1 VSPDHEAPAS
11 ATLIAQLV
19 DQPSDELPRN
29 HRLATGGSPDNCG
42 KSRQVELVRQ
52 ISARPRPHCCKKL
65 SFLRVPGQHDYDGA
79 RDFRNERA
87 DDPQTDL
94 RIEIQE
100 ADIRPMAEN
109 VGDQAL
115 LVGNLEALGLR
126 LQSQPKAHPRGSIVG
141 RDEDSRPSRRLS
153 KRAQM
158 WRRLRNV
165 GFPVYDQGMRVL
177 VADDHKLILEGIKRA
192 LDEAEDFEVVGE
204 CSSGSQVLP
213 MVGRTNPDLVLL
225 DLRMPGADG
234 LACLSQIRKRH
245 PDVKVVVL
253 SVSTDE
259 NVIQTVLKRGASAYI
274 VKSINPI
281 DLPSALRQAVEGTVY
296 SAIGMPDNSD
306 SPARAAGLTER
317 ETAILSALAR
327 GLSNEAIGKELW
339 VAEQTVKFHLTNI
352 YRKLGVSNRTE
363 AARLAYQNGLV
374 DSPLSDH

>member
-1 VSPDHEAPAS
+1 
-11 ATLIAQLV
+11 
-19 DQPSDELPRN
+19 
-29 HRLATGGSPDNCG
+29 
-42 KSRQVELVRQ
+42 
-52 ISARPRPHCCKKL
+52 
-65 SFLRVPGQHDYDGA
+65 
-79 RDFRNERA
+79 
-87 DDPQTDL
+87 
-94 RIEIQE
+94 
-100 ADIRPMAEN
+100 
-109 VGDQAL
+109 
-115 LVGNLEALGLR
+115 
-126 LQSQPKAHPRGSIVG
+126 
-141 RDEDSRPSRRLS
+141 
-153 KRAQM
+153 
-158 WRRLRNV
+158 
-165 GFPVYDQGMRVL
+165 MRVL
-177 VADDHKLILEGIKRA
+177 VADDHKLILEGIKRS
-192 LDEAEDFEVVGE
+192 LEDSDDFEVVGE

-234 LACLSQIRKRH
+234 LTCLSQIRKRY

-259 NVIQTVLKRGASAYI
+259 NLIQTILKRGASAYI

-296 SAIGMPDNSD
+296 SAIGLPESSD
-306 SPARAAGLTER
+306 SAAKAVGLTDR

-374 DSPLSDH
+374 ESPIDDH